1 MNRRTFLRAATA
13 GAGALAV
20 GGAVAW
26 YGFRD
31 DHEPAAPGAVSTGRR
46 WRVPLPD
53 EPDALLLAGDTLLA
67 LGRTLSA
74 YGAGDGAVRW
84 RQDLGRNTVQT
95 SRAGDAPIRVAGDGF
110 VLRTQE
116 GGAGEVRVAAL
127 ADGTPR
133 WRRAL
138 PGYVGDLVLT
148 EQGTVVTVADGPGG
162 ADGSGGRG
170 LLGFSG
176 PADAWRQ
183 PVQAGD
189 GPFDLLAAGGTI
201 FAAARELAAHDAATG
216 ARRWGVAAPE
226 GHVFG
231 RPVVLG
237 SLLVVLG
244 MRYVDDDYLYRNES
258 VHAFDAATGQ
268 VRWRYDAPAGFLADG
283 APLLTGRGIVAV
295 HENGTLTG
303 LDPDRGAERWSFDW
317 DFADIVAAGDRVF
330 VATTDGVAIVDPVT
344 GQRDTQLDE
353 PNAFRLAGSGSR
365 LCVAAGST
373 LTAYDL

>member
-31 DHEPAAPGAVSTGRR
+31 DHGPAVPGAVSTGRR

-53 EPDALLLAGDTLLA
+53 EPDALLLTGDTLLA
-67 LGRTLSA
+67 LGRTLTA
-74 YGAGDGAVRW
+74 YGTGDGKVRW
-84 RQDLGRNTVQT
+84 QQDLGRNTVQT
-95 SRAGDAPIRVAGDGF
+95 SRAGDAPVRIAGDGF

-116 GGAGEVRVAAL
+116 GGAGQVRVAAL
-127 ADGTPR
+127 GDGTER
-133 WRRAL
+133 WRRAFA
-138 PGYVGDLVLT
+138 GYVGDLVLT

-162 ADGSGGRG
+162 TDGSGGRG

-216 ARRWGVAAPE
+216 ARKWGVAAPE

-237 SLLVVLG
+237 PLVVALG

-258 VHAFDAATGQ
+258 VHAFDAASGQ
-268 VRWRYDAPAGFLADG
+268 ARWQYDAPGGFLADG

-295 HENGTLTG
+295 HEDGTLTG
-303 LDPDRGAERWSFDW
+303 LDPADGSERWNFDW
-317 DFADIVAAGDRVF
+317 DFADIIAAGDRVF
-330 VATTDGVAIVDPVT
+330 VATTDGVAVVDPVT

-365 LCVAAGST
+365 LCVAAGNT